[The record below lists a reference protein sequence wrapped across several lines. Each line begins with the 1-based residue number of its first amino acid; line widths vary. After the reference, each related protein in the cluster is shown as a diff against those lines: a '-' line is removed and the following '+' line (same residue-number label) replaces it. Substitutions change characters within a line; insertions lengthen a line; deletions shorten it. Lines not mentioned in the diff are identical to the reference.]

1 MKHSINHP
9 EAIQDKFV
17 ERYGNTWANMD
28 FVFDIRIS
36 EDGFREDPLNTE
48 IGHLI
53 LENQRIKMRY
63 KDLITYSRHIEEL
76 SAEVYSNSLSKSD
89 TVNVEVKGSSFSLRK
104 HEIGKLADTL
114 TDAASSTIKGYELG
128 LYL

>member
-17 ERYGNTWANMD
+17 ERYGKTWADMD
-28 FVFDIRIS
+28 FVFDINIS
-36 EDGFREDPLNTE
+36 ENLFREDPMNTE

-63 KDLITYSRHIEEL
+63 KDLIAYSRILEET
-76 SAEVYSNSLSKSD
+76 ANEVYSSSLSKED
-89 TVNVEVKGSSFSLRK
+89 TVPVEVKGNAFSLRK
-104 HEIGKLADTL
+104 HEIGKLSDTL
-114 TDAASSTIKGYELG
+114 TDATSAALKGYELG